1 MTELKK
7 ATTAKYKKP
16 QPLRGTIHR
25 FPRAMLEIAKVSQ
38 FGAEKHEVPMGDM
51 GYLHVPDADVV
62 YGEAEM
68 RHILALP
75 IEGAVNHGDGDLFH
89 KAQKAWN
96 ALADLEVFLYRREI
110 GSSLVEPDFQPLSW
124 PERREELILQ
134 GTPGHVDPTATS
146 KAHKVEFPVA
156 GPWEDDDGWWFWTS
170 FDHISRHREGPF
182 EDRASAQ
189 RAYEDWGNHGNII
202 GGTD

>member
-110 GSSLVEPDFQPLSW
+110 GSSLVEPDFQPITLQDIADMGARKTTEALIHKHGIGIVFPGRDEPATDEW
-124 PERREELILQ
+124 FYYGRDRRLY
-134 GTPGHVDPTATS
+134 
-146 KAHKVEFPVA
+146 
-156 GPWEDDDGWWFWTS
+156 
-170 FDHISRHREGPF
+170 GPF
-182 EDRASAQ
+182 NSHVGASIH
-189 RAYEDWGNHGNII
+189 RDHGNAV